1 MVCVW
6 ILCDEVL
13 SLLQKFW
20 LSIRSKVAGH
30 DLGQNYPIK
39 ISSLHGKCTLL
50 KYTALKY
57 PNGVS
62 CVIRSIRSVS

>member
-1 MVCVW
+1 MVFIW
-6 ILCDEVL
+6 ILCDKVL

-20 LSIRSKVAGH
+20 LSIKSKMTVH

-39 ISSLHGKCTLL
+39 ISSPHDKCTLL

-62 CVIRSIRSVS
+62 CVI